1 MSFQATP
8 WQTVGPYYRLGLE
21 PLYRTEIAPA
31 DARGERIEVSGV
43 VHDGNGVP
51 VGDAV
56 LEIWQADAAGIYAHH
71 EDPRRDDH
79 DPAFH
84 GWGRAP
90 GDEQGRFAFS
100 TVRPG
105 RVAGPRGGLQAPH
118 LVVLVFMRGLLKAA
132 STRVYFSDDGDLV
145 EDPILQLV
153 PAERRATLVAQQ
165 LAPGKY
171 RWDVHMQGDEETV
184 FFSY

>member
-1 MSFQATP
+1 MSFQSTP

-31 DARGERIEVSGV
+31 AATGERVQVSGV

-56 LEIWQADAAGIYAHH
+56 LEIWQADAAGIYAHR
-71 EDPRRDDH
+71 EDPRHDDH
-79 DPAFH
+79 DPAFQ
-84 GWGRAP
+84 GWGRVP
-90 GDEQGRFAFS
+90 TDEHGRFAFT
-100 TVRPG
+100 TVKPG
-105 RVAGPRGGLQAPH
+105 RVAGRKGAQAPH

-132 STRVYFSDDGDLV
+132 PTRLYFSDEAANADD
-145 EDPILQLV
+145 EILALV
-153 PAERRATLVAQQ
+153 PAERRATLVAKKV
-165 LAPGKY
+165 APGAY
-171 RWDVHMQGDEETV
+171 QWDVHMQGEQETV